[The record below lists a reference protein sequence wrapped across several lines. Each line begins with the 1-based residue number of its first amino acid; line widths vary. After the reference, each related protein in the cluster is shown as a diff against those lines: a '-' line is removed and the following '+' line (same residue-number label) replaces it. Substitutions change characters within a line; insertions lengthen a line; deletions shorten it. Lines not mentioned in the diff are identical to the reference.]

1 MNRPVSIAVDVMG
14 GDHGVGVCVP
24 AALDQLAGESN
35 LSLTLVGNKDAIS
48 PMLSALPEQLSARVR
63 IQPASEVVAMDEDPR
78 QALRKKKNSSMRVAI
93 DLVKQ
98 GECDAVVSAGNTGAL
113 MATAKFVLKTLPGID
128 RPAIISAVPAVG
140 GHTHMLDLGANSDC
154 TPEQLFQFGVMG
166 SVVATDL
173 HDLEAPRVGLLNIG
187 VEAIKG
193 TEEIREAGRLLQ
205 ASSLNYVGFVEAN
218 DIFTGH
224 VDVVVSDGFV
234 GNVALK
240 TIEGTAR
247 MVSAYMRAEFTRN
260 LFSRIQG
267 LVALPVLKAWRRR
280 LDPRRFNGASLV
292 GLSGIVVKSH
302 GSADRVAF
310 GNAVRTALLECRL
323 GVPTQ
328 ISELLQ
334 QQDMACTQE

>member
-1 MNRPVSIAVDVMG
+1 MIRMQRPINIAVDVMG
-14 GDHGVGVCVP
+14 GDHGVDVCIP
-24 AALDQLAGESN
+24 AAIDQLSN
-35 LSLTLVGNKDAIS
+35 DKNLALTLVGREEVVRPLIS
-48 PMLSALPEQLSARVR
+48 DVSAEAMSRLSLET
-63 IQPASEVVAMDEDPR
+63 ASEVVGMDEDPR

-98 GECDAVVSAGNTGAL
+98 GKADAAVSAGNTGAL

-140 GHTHMLDLGANSDC
+140 GHTHMLDLGANSGC
-154 TPEQLFQFGVMG
+154 TAQQLFQFAVMG
-166 SVVATDL
+166 SVVATDM
-173 HDLEAPRVGLLNIG
+173 HDLETPTVGLLNIG
-187 VEAIKG
+187 VEEIKG
-193 TEEIREAGRLLQ
+193 TDVIREAGRMLST
-205 ASSLNYVGFVEAN
+205 SSLNYVGFVEAN
-218 DIFTGH
+218 DIFTGD

-247 MVSAYMRAEFTRN
+247 MISAYMRAEFTRN
-260 LFSRIQG
+260 LISRIQG

-292 GLSGIVVKSH
+292 GLNGIVVKSH
-302 GSADRVAF
+302 GSADRIAF
-310 GNAVRTALLECRL
+310 GNAISTALLECQL

-334 QQDMACTQE
+334 QQGAA

>member
-1 MNRPVSIAVDVMG
+1 MNRMSRPINIAVDVMG
-14 GDHGVGVCVP
+14 GDHGVDVCMP
-24 AALDQLAGESN
+24 AALDQLSIEKELA
-35 LSLTLVGNKDAIS
+35 LTLVGRDDVVR
-48 PMLSALPEQLSARVR
+48 PLLSGVPPELAARLSIEAAD
-63 IQPASEVVAMDEDPR
+63 QVVEMDEDPR

-98 GECDAVVSAGNTGAL
+98 GRADAAVSAGNTGAL

-140 GHTHMLDLGANSDC
+140 GHTHMLDLGANSGC
-154 TPEQLFQFGVMG
+154 TSQQLFQFAVMG
-166 SVVATDL
+166 SVVATDI

-187 VEAIKG
+187 VEEIKG
-193 TEEIREAGRLLQ
+193 TDVIREAGRMLS

-218 DIFTGH
+218 DIFSGD

-260 LFSRIQG
+260 FFSRVQG

-292 GLSGIVVKSH
+292 GLNGIVVKSH
-302 GSADRVAF
+302 GSADRIAF
-310 GNAVRTALLECRL
+310 GNAIRTALLECQL

-334 QQDMACTQE
+334 QQGAA